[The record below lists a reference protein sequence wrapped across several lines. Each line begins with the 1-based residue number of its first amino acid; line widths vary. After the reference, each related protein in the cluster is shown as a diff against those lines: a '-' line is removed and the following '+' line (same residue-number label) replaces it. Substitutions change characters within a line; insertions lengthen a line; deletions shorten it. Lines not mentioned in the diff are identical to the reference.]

1 MPINKSYAH
10 LQHLKFGNDGITRKR
25 IVSVDVRQEDIPAGC
40 GVIAPGCTQ
49 HCWPCQ
55 LIEKQQ

>member
-49 HCWPCQ
+49 ALLALPAD
-55 LIEKQQ
+55 